1 MAFGADMIEI
11 DYSNRTGILPISWD
25 HFHGICRALVL
36 GVSAYQPELI
46 LAVGR
51 GGFYPGMLIA
61 HMLRVEIYPVLIS
74 RRINDEIRFQ
84 QPQWKLDPPAIVNGK
99 RVLIVDEI
107 CGQGTTL
114 TMVREKVE
122 KFGADE
128 VRSAVLYAH
137 TWGVSVPD
145 YIGLISDALIL
156 NPWDREI
163 LVEGEFLFHPEYSQA
178 LSLQNIELEPS
189 MSIQAPDVVLAKG

>member
-1 MAFGADMIEI
+1 MNEI
-11 DYSNRTGILPISWD
+11 DYSKRIGALPISWD
-25 HFHGICRALVL
+25 HFHGICKALAQAV
-36 GVSAYQPELI
+36 AAFQPEMI

-51 GGFYPGMLIA
+51 GGFYPGTLLA
-61 HMLRVEIYPVLIS
+61 HMLRVEIYPLLIS
-74 RRINDEIRFQ
+74 RRIDDEIRFQ

-114 TMVREKVE
+114 TMVRERVE
-122 KFGADE
+122 NLGAGE
-128 VRSAVLYAH
+128 LRSAVLYAH

-163 LVEGEFLFHPEYSQA
+163 LVGGEFQFHPEYSQA
-178 LSLQNIELEPS
+178 LSLQNLEIEPS
-189 MSIQAPDVVLAKG
+189 MRIPSPHVVLAKG